1 MRQGAPAPDYFHVT
15 LRYPRHRAILH
26 STKLAADHGLR
37 FAVHGTRGSWIKHGI
52 DTQEGA
58 TLAGA
63 SPAGPGWGHDPIAGM
78 LTTASQAV
86 RPVPVENAQGD
97 YRLFW
102 QALEAS
108 LRNAGP
114 NPVPVSDALAVM
126 EVLDAGL
133 TSSAE
138 RREIEIG

>member
-1 MRQGAPAPDYFHVT
+1 
-15 LRYPRHRAILH
+15 
-26 STKLAADHGLR
+26 
-37 FAVHGTRGSWIKHGI
+37 
-52 DTQEGA
+52 
-58 TLAGA
+58 
-63 SPAGPGWGHDPIAGM
+63 M